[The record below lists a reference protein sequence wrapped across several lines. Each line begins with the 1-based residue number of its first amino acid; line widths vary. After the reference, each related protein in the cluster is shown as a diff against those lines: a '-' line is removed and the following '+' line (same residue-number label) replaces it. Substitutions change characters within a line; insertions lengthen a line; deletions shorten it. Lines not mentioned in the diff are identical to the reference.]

1 MNKRSLLGGILVGLA
16 FVGMIDSAYVGL
28 SSLQGFIVPCEITGG
43 CEEVLNSPYSRISGV
58 SIAWI
63 GFFFYGWVTACA
75 IFAVYGFPRCLQ
87 FSLGA
92 NIPAFAFTLYLLY
105 VQAFV
110 LRAFCDYCLLS
121 ALLVTLILGLHLF
134 AKPWKLAS

>member
-1 MNKRSLLGGILVGLA
+1 MNKGTFLGGTLAGLA
-16 FVGMIDSAYVGL
+16 FIGMIDSAYVGL
-28 SSLQGFIVPCEITGG
+28 NTLQGLVVPCEISGG
-43 CEEVLNSPYSRISGV
+43 CEQVLNSPYSRISGV

-63 GFFFYGWVTACA
+63 GFVFYGWVTACA
-75 IFAVYGFPRCLQ
+75 ILTVFGFPRWLQ

-121 ALLVTLILGLHLF
+121 ALLVTLILGFHLF
-134 AKPWKLAS
+134 AKPWKSAS